1 MVVGID
7 MFEDQGCSTRST
19 DGGVTWH
26 ARPLNKNGFSGEYMI
41 RIVLVT
47 EEADSNSLT
56 FSHQDFPTLPAI
68 DMCPKIRALPAIPN
82 QSPRLIEDKATD
94 TFVNGAMSV
103 EIRFANGLQ
112 LSRLY
117 HKSMNVSA
125 IQQQTKESI
134 FVLEI
139 DGQCLTGSDF
149 VLEGKAVLSADS
161 EEVSVVYDIS
171 CTPAKLTGRLRITM
185 DRSEELCLG
194 HSIQNRSDKNQVVK
208 VAFPVLGSIG
218 WSEGFLKD
226 RYLFLSRPALCSV
239 IPGASAAATAVAEPI
254 FRLWRAFVRRWEE
267 ACTFE

>member
-1 MVVGID
+1 

-26 ARPLNKNGFSGEYMI
+26 ARPLNKNGCSGEYMI

-47 EEADSNSLT
+47 GEADSNSLT

-112 LSRLY
+112 LSRLH

-139 DGQCLTGSDF
+139 DGQSCPRTR
-149 VLEGKAVLSADS
+149 KRYRLSTTS
-161 EEVSVVYDIS
+161 
-171 CTPAKLTGRLRITM
+171 
-185 DRSEELCLG
+185 
-194 HSIQNRSDKNQVVK
+194 
-208 VAFPVLGSIG
+208 
-218 WSEGFLKD
+218 
-226 RYLFLSRPALCSV
+226 PAL
-239 IPGASAAATAVAEPI
+239 
-254 FRLWRAFVRRWEE
+254 WQN
-267 ACTFE
+267 